1 MSTLLTSLFYF
12 FLPLNGQYFSIS
24 FIYLV
29 GLFFE
34 NWIFESNNLVT
45 LEISFFLVPRVFCFN
60 CCRPSLCQRS
70 VWGVNLQSSHI
81 FSEPMPSSKCAQWLS
96 NFHYI
101 WSCFWMSY
109 SFVTVHKKG
118 KRKNGR
124 RKRMSLGPLNRLEVT
139 SAGEGRDLQQW
150 REVKQ

>member
-1 MSTLLTSLFYF
+1 
-12 FLPLNGQYFSIS
+12 
-24 FIYLV
+24 
-29 GLFFE
+29 
-34 NWIFESNNLVT
+34 
-45 LEISFFLVPRVFCFN
+45 
-60 CCRPSLCQRS
+60 
-70 VWGVNLQSSHI
+70 
-81 FSEPMPSSKCAQWLS
+81 
-96 NFHYI
+96 
-101 WSCFWMSY
+101 MSY